1 MIRKQLLFELEVEV
15 DEPMVG
21 RNGYRTVTQ
30 TTRLYAYSLD
40 DAYHAFR
47 ENHRY
52 IIKSIKEVEE
62 EINDEIKLSM
72 VSEI

>member
-21 RNGYRTVTQ
+21 TYAFKRVTK
-30 TTRLYAYSLD
+30 TTRLYAYSFD

-52 IIKSIKEVEE
+52 VIKSIKEVEE
-62 EINDEIKLSM
+62 NNND
-72 VSEI
+72 

>member
-1 MIRKQLLFELEVEV
+1 
-15 DEPMVG
+15 MVG
-21 RNGYRTVTQ
+21 RNGYRTVMQ

-52 IIKSIKEVEE
+52 TIKSIKEVEE
-62 EINDEIKLSM
+62 GRNK
-72 VSEI
+72 

>member
-1 MIRKQLLFELEVEV
+1 MRKQLLFELEVEV
-15 DEPMVG
+15 DEPIVG
-21 RNGYRTVTQ
+21 TYVFKRVTQ
-30 TTRLYAYSLD
+30 TTRLYAYSFD

-62 EINDEIKLSM
+62 NNNVRTNTKK
-72 VSEI
+72 

>member
-1 MIRKQLLFELEVEV
+1 MRKQLLFELEVEV
-15 DEPMVG
+15 EEPMVG
-21 RNGYRTVTQ
+21 TYAFKTVTQ
-30 TTRLYAYSLD
+30 TTRLYAYSFD

-62 EINDEIKLSM
+62 GRNK
-72 VSEI
+72 

>member
-1 MIRKQLLFELEVEV
+1 MIRKQLLFDLEVEV

-21 RNGYRTVTQ
+21 SNAYRRVTK
-30 TTRLYAYSLD
+30 TTRLYAYSFD

-62 EINDEIKLSM
+62 TK
-72 VSEI
+72 

>member
-30 TTRLYAYSLD
+30 TTRLYAYSFD

-52 IIKSIKEVEE
+52 KIKSIKEVE
-62 EINDEIKLSM
+62 DQ
-72 VSEI
+72 